1 MHGEYT
7 GCVNESKQE
16 KDMEF
21 DEWYDRMMDNGDS
34 PLHYLVTQREKLRLA
49 WNESRRISNTPI
61 LSAVPS
67 EDEIEKWYIEK
78 YGVARDLN
86 GKPSWNSQSIGYR
99 TDGDLFEMLN
109 DFVEWIKQRGV
120 AG

>member
-1 MHGEYT
+1 
-7 GCVNESKQE
+7 
-16 KDMEF
+16 MEF

-49 WNESRRISNTPI
+49 WNESRHISDTPI

-67 EDEIEKWYIEK
+67 EEVAKLYDQFDTMRGMFIDSNVGSYSFIQAMVHLGKAMK
-78 YGVARDLN
+78 YF
-86 GKPSWNSQSIGYR
+86 KE
-99 TDGDLFEMLN
+99 FE
-109 DFVEWIKQRGV
+109 ERRGI